1 MTTWSPCGE
10 WGTNLKS
17 RPSTF
22 RAKLWRYFALFAVAI
37 LAMLWLLQTVFL
49 QAFYDQAVKTGARD
63 AAARI
68 EQSWT
73 RNDPDAFAQELD
85 SIASERS
92 LLVFVATWDSE
103 VLYSTDEHSAEY
115 TAKSSPSAGDSA
127 NSHDWAQDQQG
138 YSSDDEDGNGVRG
151 WQLGQVR
158 QAGLTEGFGTFLE
171 RLSQNPGA
179 GIEYQD
185 DDGSLYT
192 YGIALPPEG
201 AEGSA
206 CAAAEASAVL
216 YLSTTLQ
223 PVGAAASA
231 IRLMLILATVVALAL
246 AFALAAAMAR
256 GFSKPIEQ
264 LTAKASRLASPTGDA
279 TSGVFEGGFCA
290 ELDDLSG
297 AIDGAA
303 SDLALAEERR
313 AEFMANVSHDL
324 RTPLTLIRGYA
335 EAVSDDLA
343 EGRPIEK
350 DDLDVIAHEAER
362 LGSLASELLDYS
374 KLKAGA
380 VEPNLAEF
388 DASAAFGASAALF
401 APICERAGI
410 RLDMQIEPN
419 MHVVADEQQLTR
431 VVANFVD
438 NAVSHTHAGGSVCVV
453 LRKTTSSAHFEV
465 RDSGPGVEP
474 DELGR
479 VWDRY
484 FTRSQTKR
492 NAKGS
497 GLGLAISREILEA
510 HGAHYGVESELG
522 HGATFWFEIPF

>member
-1 MTTWSPCGE
+1 M
-10 WGTNLKS
+10 KS

-22 RAKLWRYFALFAVAI
+22 RAKLWRYFALFAVAV

-49 QAFYDQAVKTGARD
+49 QTFYDQSVKAGARD

-68 EQSWT
+68 ERSWVSD
-73 RNDPDAFAQELD
+73 DPATFARVLD
-85 SIASERS
+85 ETASDRS
-92 LLVFVATWDSE
+92 LLVFVATWDSA

-115 TAKSSPSAGDSA
+115 AGGSSPIAEDSA
-127 NSHDWAQDQQG
+127 NSYSWAQGQQG
-138 YSSDDEDGNGVRG
+138 YGDDGENTDGMRG
-151 WQLGQVR
+151 WQLGQAR
-158 QAGLTEGFGTFLE
+158 QTGLTNGFGAFLE
-171 RLSQNPGA
+171 RLSQDPGA
-179 GIEYQD
+179 GVEYQD

-206 CAAAEASAVL
+206 CAAAGVPAVL

-231 IRLMLILATVVALAL
+231 IRLMLVFATIAALAL

-256 GFSKPIEQ
+256 GFSKPVEQ
-264 LTAKASRLASPTGDA
+264 LTAKASRLASPTGD
-279 TSGVFEGGFCA
+279 TSSNVFEGGFCA
-290 ELDDLSG
+290 ELDQLSDV
-297 AIDGAA
+297 IDEAA
-303 SDLALAEERR
+303 GDLALAEERR

-343 EGRPIEK
+343 EGRPVEK
-350 DDLDVIAHEAER
+350 DDLDIIAREAER
-362 LGSLASELLDYS
+362 LGSLAGELLDYS

-380 VEPNLAEF
+380 VKPNLTEF

-410 RLDMQIEPN
+410 RLDTQIEPDI
-419 MHVVADEQQLTR
+419 HIVGDEQQLTR

-438 NAVSHTHAGGSVCVV
+438 NAVSHTPVDGNVRVA
-453 LRKTTSSAHFEV
+453 LRTTATSARFEV
-465 RDSGPGVEP
+465 RDSGPGIGQ
-474 DELGR
+474 DELGH

-484 FTRSQTKR
+484 FTRSQAKR

-497 GLGLAISREILEA
+497 GLGLAISREILEV
-510 HGAHYGVESELG
+510 HGADYGVESELG
-522 HGATFWFEIPF
+522 RGATFWFEIPF